1 MRFNPPPNWPPAPP
15 GWAPDSDWVPDPS
28 WPPPPPGWQLW
39 VDDGVGVVPPFP
51 PGQLSQFQ
59 TQYPQY
65 PPYAG
70 QWPPPPPPG
79 PGSRKLLWLVLVAAG
94 VVVLLAAAFV
104 VRVALLTHTS
114 EKPSKKSD
122 ITQLTAEMLVGR
134 SAFPEISGGKWI
146 SGVNSTEGVQS
157 NMPNLT
163 IDPPECA
170 DLYGDSKDASQTATA
185 TLANIQPGGLH
196 SMRVHLAITPQQ
208 RNLREYLQ
216 SCRSF
221 TQTVQSAG
229 RTVTTEVRLDPLDA
243 PGVPPWAVASVM
255 TSSGSPAVR
264 LPMSV
269 TAATVSG
276 YYRGVLVVA
285 SSNDI
290 RLRPKSDA
298 PVDGDTMN
306 NLVSLFNSEVE
317 KLEAA
322 P

>member
-1 MRFNPPPNWPPAPP
+1 M
-15 GWAPDSDWVPDPS
+15 
-28 WPPPPPGWQLW
+28 
-39 VDDGVGVVPPFP
+39 PPFP
-51 PGQLSQFQ
+51 PG
-59 TQYPQY
+59 YPPQY
-65 PPYAG
+65 PPYPG
-70 QWPPPPPPG
+70 QWPPPAR
-79 PGSRKLLWLVLVAAG
+79 GSRKLLWLTLATAGAVILVVAG
-94 VVVLLAAAFV
+94 LFV
-104 VRVALLTHTS
+104 RIALLTDPV
-114 EKPSKKSD
+114 ERPSKKPD
-122 ITQLTAEMLVGR
+122 ITQLSANMLVGR

-146 SGVNSTEGVQS
+146 SGVNSNEGTQPTL
-157 NMPNLT
+157 PNLT
-163 IDPPECA
+163 IEPPQCA

-208 RNLREYLQ
+208 RNLKEHLQ
-216 SCRSF
+216 NCRSF

-243 PGVPPWAVASVM
+243 PGVPRWAVATVM

-290 RLRPKSDA
+290 RLRPKSDES
-298 PVDGDTMN
+298 VDDDTTN